1 MTTGKSPKYLYRKT
15 VKGNAYVY
23 FRSPRDGR
31 LIPLPRDEGSAEFK
45 RSYAACIKATVKEL
59 VRPAPPAIRAADTKQ
74 VRFVGG
80 TIGQAI
86 QRYLTSS
93 EFSDLK
99 PSTQRVYG
107 LALGVMRDLIGDAK
121 LADLD
126 VDAVDIYSE
135 QIARERGPAIAH
147 LHVAMLAN
155 LWKVCRKYP
164 EFGIKGKPSPTT
176 DAVKHRKVKTPHRP
190 WSDEAQDRFMETAS
204 DDLKL
209 AKLMLHFSAQRG
221 GDCVRMRW
229 SDFDGQGL
237 LVFPEKTSNGEDHE
251 PNYHL
256 CPKPLLDAL
265 LARQARGNLG
275 ETILTNARGKPW
287 AGSRS
292 LSGAIRDH
300 LVKIGLATRG
310 TKTISMHGLR
320 KNAAGEVGALLLG
333 SKGIQS
339 VTGHRSSHMAD
350 YYAKHADQIALNR
363 RVVERWNEA
372 LAEKGD
378 RRVAKRRASLR
389 RVK

>member
-1 MTTGKSPKYLYRKT
+1 MSAKAKSLKYLYRKT

-23 FRSPRDGR
+23 FRSPQDGK
-31 LIPLPRDEGSAEFK
+31 LIPLPKDEDSAEFK
-45 RSYAACIKATVKEL
+45 RSYDACLKAITKDPERL
-59 VRPAPPAIRAADTKQ
+59 PPPAKKLAATER
-74 VRFVGG
+74 VAYVGG
-80 TIGQAI
+80 TIGAAI
-86 QRYLTSS
+86 KRYLASQ
-93 EFSDLK
+93 ECADLK
-99 PSTQRVYG
+99 PSSRRVYG
-107 LALGVMRDLIGDAK
+107 LALGVMRDLIGDTR
-121 LADLD
+121 LSDLD

-135 QIARERGPAIAH
+135 QIARDRGTAIAH

-176 DAVKHRKVKTPHRP
+176 DAVKYRKVKNPHRP
-190 WSDEAQDRFMETAS
+190 WSAEAQAHFMSTAS

-229 SDFDGQGL
+229 ADFDGQGL
-237 LVFPEKTSNGEDHE
+237 LVFPEKTSNGDDHE

-265 LARQARGNLG
+265 LARHARGGLG
-275 ETILTNARGKPW
+275 ETILTNAKGKPW
-287 AGSRS
+287 AGARS

-300 LVKIGLATRG
+300 LVKVGLAKRG

-320 KNAAGEVGALLLG
+320 KNAASEVGALLMG
-333 SKGIQS
+333 AASIKS
-339 VTGHRSSHMAD
+339 VGGWKSDQVAN

-363 RVVERWNEA
+363 QVVEKWNEA
-372 LAEKGD
+372 LAAKGT
-378 RRVAKRRASLR
+378 RAAKRKLLK